1 MVDVGGCH
9 GELGG
14 GEQWGRARSEETRFT
29 DHVFIVASWPVSELV
44 HGKLLTEL
52 IMMGDCEGTMTIG
65 QRIQADII
73 VAMKAKD
80 EHKLTTL
87 RMVKSALKN
96 KEIDKREA
104 LTDAEENQI
113 LTTLIKQ
120 RRESVES
127 FTKGGRPELAAREQT
142 EIGMI
147 EGYLP
152 QAAGE
157 DEIRAI
163 VHGAIAHLQ
172 KDAGGVKPGPK
183 DMGVAMNVVKQRLL
197 ATGLRADG
205 KLVSELV
212 KAELNNG

>member
-1 MVDVGGCH
+1 M
-9 GELGG
+9 
-14 GEQWGRARSEETRFT
+14 
-29 DHVFIVASWPVSELV
+29 
-44 HGKLLTEL
+44 
-52 IMMGDCEGTMTIG
+52 MTIG
-65 QRIQADII
+65 EKIQADIV

-96 KEIDKREA
+96 KEIDKREK
-104 LTDAEENQI
+104 LTDAEESQI

-127 FTKGGRPELAAREQT
+127 FTKGGRPELAEKEQT

-157 DEIRAI
+157 DVIRG
-163 VHGAIAHLQ
+163 VVQGAIHTMSE
-172 KDAGGVKPGPK
+172 GGTKPTPK
-183 DMGVAMNVVKQRLL
+183 EMGAVMKVVQQRIL
-197 ATGLRADG
+197 ADGLRADG
-205 KLVSELV
+205 KLVSEIV
-212 KAELNNG
+212 KAELAK